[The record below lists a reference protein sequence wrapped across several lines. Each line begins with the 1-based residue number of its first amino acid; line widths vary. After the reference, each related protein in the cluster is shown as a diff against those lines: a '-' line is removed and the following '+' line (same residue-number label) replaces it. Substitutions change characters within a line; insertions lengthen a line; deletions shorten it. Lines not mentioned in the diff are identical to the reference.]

1 MRATHKSFLFFLL
14 GVVSCNTTV
23 DQKLDPTVFYR
34 RDMWMTVNGK
44 PWDGVAVVPLAPKY
58 DFKVKTVGRNDL
70 FTITTCHREERLR
83 NQRDE
88 VEFTYVPNVGVEDK
102 PSCAM
107 RLGGFEKDRGR
118 HSWAFVEFEH
128 ADYKV
133 EGTMQCNGQTIG
145 VRGKG
150 VCQSFAGLV
159 QRVKFKYPVK
169 ISPSLGCPMPTP
181 KDELNFDFEIVKG
194 ECVYEFW
201 EPSFS
206 RRFLLTTLGYEQ
218 ILIRQ
223 E

>member
-1 MRATHKSFLFFLL
+1 MKYIFLL
-14 GVVSCNTTV
+14 PILAGCAGLGTV

-34 RDMWMTVNGK
+34 RDMQITINGK
-44 PWDGVAVVPLAPKY
+44 AWDGVAVVPLAPKY

-83 NQRDE
+83 DQRDE
-88 VEFTYVPNVGVEDK
+88 VTFTYIPSAGVEDVAT
-102 PSCAM
+102 CAM

-118 HSWAFVEFEH
+118 HSWAFVEFQH

-133 EGTMQCNGQTIG
+133 QAVMQCNGQTID
-145 VRGKG
+145 VTGKG

-169 ISPSLGCPMPTP
+169 IAPSLGCAMPTP
-181 KDELNFDFEIVKG
+181 KDELTFDFQIVKG

-223 E
+223 D